1 MKGLSF
7 AFGLFTTVGFL
18 LLTPLTGLQTLHLGS
33 CVISAN
39 LQEMQK
45 EFSEIQDSMQAKDG
59 NIDIR
64 ILKTTESLQDIK
76 SSERCCFLRHLVRFY
91 LDRVFKFY
99 QTPDHRILRKTSS
112 LANSFLLIKKDL
124 SICHSRMA
132 CHCGEEAI
140 KKYNQILSHFTEL
153 ELQAAVVKALGELGI
168 LLRWM
173 EEMI

>member
-1 MKGLSF
+1 MKGFGF
-7 AFGLFTTVGFL
+7 AFGLFSAVCFL
-18 LLTPLTGLQTLHLGS
+18 RWTPLTGLETLHLGS
-33 CVISAN
+33 CVITAN
-39 LQEMQK
+39 LQAIQK
-45 EFSEIQDSMQAKDG
+45 EFSEIRDSVQAEDE

-64 ILKTTESLQDIK
+64 ILRTTESLQGIK
-76 SSERCCFLRHLVRFY
+76 HSDRCCFLRHLVRFY

-112 LANSFLLIKKDL
+112 LANSFLIIKKDL

-132 CHCGEEAI
+132 CHCGEEAM
-140 KKYNQILSHFTEL
+140 KKYNHVLSHFTEL
-153 ELQAAVVKALGELGI
+153 EHQAAVVKALGELDI